1 MLAKS
6 NRGEWKLTQIDEI
19 EVEKVGNRSKLTL
32 VSQDEWRLM
41 KNVGNLGSRS
51 KLTRNGGD

>member
-32 VSQDEWRLM
+32 VSQDERRLM
-41 KNVGNLGSRS
+41 KNVENLGRPV
-51 KLTRNGGD
+51 KIN